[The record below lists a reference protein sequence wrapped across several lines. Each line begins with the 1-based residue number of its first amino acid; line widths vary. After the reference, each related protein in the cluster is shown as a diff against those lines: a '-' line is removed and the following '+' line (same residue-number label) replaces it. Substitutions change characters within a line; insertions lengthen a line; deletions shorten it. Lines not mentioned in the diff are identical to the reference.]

1 MLIVKLI
8 KYFRGYVRVKVEGYA
23 PERLLNLCNANGLL
37 IWDVENK
44 GQFYKLCIGV
54 KDYHKLRP
62 FARKTGTKITLLEK
76 RGFPFFM
83 NRFRKRTMFF
93 GGMLLCFLL
102 IFALSF
108 FVWNIHIEGNVT
120 QSNEEILEKLET
132 MGITHGT
139 KKSEIVCE
147 AVETGLRKEYPNIL
161 WVSAELKGT
170 RMILLIKENE
180 DKDIVSRIEEKDRS
194 PVSIVSDISGV
205 VESMIVRQG
214 TPLVK
219 VGEEV
224 SKDQILVDGYYEIKN
239 DAGET
244 VRYEGV
250 AADGEIVIRCVENY
264 QDQFSKEYEIKNYT
278 KRKRYGIK
286 IKVFHKT
293 FDLQPKISFENY
305 DVVQSEKTI
314 SITENFVLPFSV
326 AIVTYQEYVPEKKD
340 YTQEEVKRL
349 AAERYFNKYK
359 NILQKGV
366 QIIEK
371 DVKIDINGKL
381 CIVGGYATLRVPITT
396 KVPAII
402 PDISVENSGEGEH

>member
-1 MLIVKLI
+1 MLIVKLL
-8 KYFRGYVRVKVEGYA
+8 KYFKGYVRVKVEGYA

-37 IWDVENK
+37 IWDVEYG

-62 FARKTGTKITLLEK
+62 FARKTSTKITLLEK
-76 RGFPFFM
+76 CGFPFFM

-93 GGMLLCFLL
+93 GGMLLCFAL
-102 IFALSF
+102 IFGFSF

-139 KKSEIVCE
+139 KKSDIFCE
-147 AVETGLRKEYPNIL
+147 DVETALRKEYPNIL
-161 WVSAELKGT
+161 WVSAELRGT

-180 DKDIVSRIEEKDRS
+180 DKDIVSRIEEKDTS
-194 PVSIVSDISGV
+194 PVSIISEVSGV
-205 VESMIVRQG
+205 IESMIVRQG
-214 TPLVK
+214 TPVVS
-219 VGEEV
+219 VGDEV
-224 SKDQILVDGYYEIKN
+224 VKDQTLVEGYYEIKN

-250 AADGEIVIRCVENY
+250 AADGDIVIRCVEDY
-264 QDQFSKEYEIKNYT
+264 QDEFSKEYEMKKYT
-278 KRKRYGIK
+278 KRKRYGVQIK
-286 IKVFHKT
+286 IFEKT
-293 FDLQPKISFENY
+293 FDFQPQIPFENY
-305 DVVQSEKTI
+305 EVLQNDKMI
-314 SITENFVLPFSV
+314 SITENFILPFSV
-326 AIVTYQEYVPEKKD
+326 CIYTYQEYEIEKME
-340 YTQEEVKRL
+340 YTLEEVKEL

-402 PDISVENSGEGEH
+402 PDISMESSGEGEH